1 MSIITLQK
9 NDIYRCVDVCGK
21 LIDDVFKYSY
31 YLETGECIDSCPKEG
46 TTTNS
51 FTYNTENNHQPCLVE
66 CKSDE
71 YYYDDSENNPKI
83 CLKKCDKF
91 YKGINSHLCVIN
103 CNPDEFIL
111 PGNICSSTSSCPSNA
126 PFFYTIDLPNDSGK
140 VKMCVSKCEDPYH
153 YYNYDTS
160 GDYLPN
166 QCMENCEGYIY
177 NGGCYS
183 SCPEGLYINIEG
195 NNKTCISKCL
205 KKFYN
210 NSESKRYECLDSCN
224 QDYPFLTSSGECVKK
239 CPLNEIYISSNNLCL
254 SSCENDVYKFY
265 EVKEISGVDDSYKNY
280 QCLERCS
287 LSSDNNIYMDGT
299 KECISSCN
307 DYYLYTNGDEKI
319 CYKICIS
326 NKEKPFSTNSSS
338 DNTGICAEE
347 CQIEGKKNFLSDKI
361 CKSGCNTL
369 PNNIINDDDKSCV
382 SKCNLTSNYKYL
394 QNESST
400 VNNLHCKNSCDSSLS
415 KRYLSS
421 NYICIEKCPP
431 PNNYVVEDSD
441 FEKVNEC
448 LSKCPENKPYI
459 RENEYGEYICSNIPC
474 GNEEGQEE
482 NKYSY
487 YYMDTNICLKKCN
500 DLYFYQ
506 LDTKKYCVNYCDFFK
521 DIKLYYF
528 EEDDNDGNSENIKN
542 KCVLNCADTT
552 KRFTKMNGHCDTSC
566 DTYEF
571 HNDSEY
577 ICMSKCPYGTK
588 NLEEKK
594 CTKCENLDPPQY
606 IDENGN
612 CIENCNKSNTGFI
625 YHDKEKFICKDNCEG
640 KFIEDQICK
649 DECETKLFMNDKICL
664 EVCPPNKRFF
674 VDSETYSNKTCLN
687 DCPKNFQFY
696 KIDSAKNYYKCTN
709 NCNAYIL
716 NYDPK
721 MNAKICLGETCN
733 ETYPFYI
740 NDNDTKKICYSE
752 CPSSTPYF
760 IKEGENLKHCYE
772 ECPINYLHSINEFE
786 CIQYTEC
793 KESKNIKYYEKLCV
807 DQCSKTDKIFINGD
821 LTFCFDNCSIIP
833 ENIKPNGANLKL
845 TYDNKC
851 VESCPGFSE
860 EDDNH
865 NCICKRLYYYNKTT
879 GFKTCLNHDL
889 TLCEKEKDYP
899 ILKIDTNECTTYCDG
914 ILSLS
919 GYLCYNNSY
928 KCEENET
935 LTTLTNGD
943 LKCVCLDKFYK
954 TIENERNVTKC
965 LKKDD
970 ACPSAFSLLIKETNE
985 CVKQCPTGYK
995 LYGKTCVST
1004 CPSNTKENSDNTK
1017 CECEGKWYI
1026 SENYDVICTS
1036 NECPSEKKLYIQETK
1051 QCVSSCIGTEFE
1063 VYYNKTCIQSC
1074 SNIANVGQVESKYD
1088 PFLKDISKYYCKC
1101 NNIWYYDLKGYDIC
1115 TDNSTS
1121 CDKIEGFNFKYLIS
1135 SSLQCVDLCPDDYY
1149 KFNDECLLDC
1159 KNDLTYDDESS
1170 KMCKCKNL
1178 WKNENGKKV
1187 CLDLTS
1193 CPEGSLLIKR
1203 TNECYSGST
1212 CPSEDPL
1219 IYDKICYEK
1228 DNCPKDL
1235 NTKYDETINK
1245 CICVNKWYKESEKE
1259 KCLGENSECPPDY
1272 PYLNSLT
1279 KECYKKQENI
1289 ETDLYEYNY
1298 VYYKNCPEKTIKDEN
1313 SKKCVCD
1320 PLLGYWYT
1328 TQDSNGRE
1336 ILKCGEEQC
1345 PEIKKYNIFEQKEC
1359 IPVCPD
1365 EYQYLYQGICY
1376 QKCPDL
1382 TEVIGNTKECQLKL
1396 VDNEINLQNLEK
1408 AMTENIVDL
1417 YKKSNSFTLKNNTS
1431 VGQKI
1436 VTKNAT
1442 VEFYGVNKKN
1452 KGLSNQPIKSDLSY
1466 IDISECIEKIYKSN
1480 KMKENDDIVILK
1492 FDVNKIPNKF
1502 LINPVEYKLINSR
1515 TGQELDASIC
1525 EHNSIRISYPVHDL
1539 INRYDKMTRKLRTLE
1554 YMKIDLTS
1562 NNKDSLREKI
1572 DKGKEIVEE
1581 YNDTDI
1587 FNINDRIF
1595 SDICVAVEVDGKD
1608 LVLEDRI
1615 NYFYPQLSLC
1625 ENNCTYNHTDFPNER
1640 IYCDCSY
1647 KTEFDFEREYSP
1659 SVDLNENQVKNDQN
1673 GNSNIAVMKCISN
1686 MKYSKSLKKN
1696 GGFIYSLII
1705 IVIEFILLLIIAFY
1719 GISALGNKL
1728 KNKINKKE
1736 DNYEKEEIDVIN
1748 SNEKEN
1754 KKTEENIKTSER
1766 ALNNPTKKKKDNFG
1780 LEFIP
1785 QEYLFLFFNQGEKDV
1800 IKKVE
1805 RDNVP
1810 FKTKYNTRIL
1820 LEQRKGVNYD
1830 NINPRGPFP
1839 PGQNLLVI
1847 VDSMDEDINDYLGID
1862 SSADEDENKNIVNV
1876 SKNKRKNKFN
1886 QTYTSGKGSRYSH
1899 GKGEKGDFKA
1909 NQKAKLYRKNF
1920 DEFSYTD
1927 YDPSDENYSVYDMEE
1942 DGDEPHEKGFIDT
1955 LKSNQR
1961 FIKRNYDKAIKNKN
1975 KNFIEILFTE
1985 IIDKIY
1991 IIKIL
1996 LFTRKFDI
2004 LSLHL
2009 SVYLLCHTLLLVLN
2023 TLFFDIKTIKKIW
2036 ASDNY
2041 PGLGYYLGYGFLACL
2056 VVWII
2061 YTIFLCL
2068 LTNNDKIKDIL
2079 KMIHFN
2085 NKYQLNKNKLI
2096 EKKYNNLM
2104 WKVKFKFI
2112 VYSIIEYLLLA
2123 LCFLYLTTFG
2133 TVYIG
2138 TQSRAFKAYGIALIE
2153 ILIIKIIY
2161 GIALAIM
2168 RYISLSKEK
2177 KSLYNVVL
2185 FMDTYLV

>member
-1 MSIITLQK
+1 
-9 NDIYRCVDVCGK
+9 
-21 LIDDVFKYSY
+21 
-31 YLETGECIDSCPKEG
+31 
-46 TTTNS
+46 
-51 FTYNTENNHQPCLVE
+51 
-66 CKSDE
+66 
-71 YYYDDSENNPKI
+71 
-83 CLKKCDKF
+83 
-91 YKGINSHLCVIN
+91 
-103 CNPDEFIL
+103 
-111 PGNICSSTSSCPSNA
+111 
-126 PFFYTIDLPNDSGK
+126 
-140 VKMCVSKCEDPYH
+140 
-153 YYNYDTS
+153 
-160 GDYLPN
+160 
-166 QCMENCEGYIY
+166 
-177 NGGCYS
+177 
-183 SCPEGLYINIEG
+183 
-195 NNKTCISKCL
+195 
-205 KKFYN
+205 
-210 NSESKRYECLDSCN
+210 
-224 QDYPFLTSSGECVKK
+224 
-239 CPLNEIYISSNNLCL
+239 
-254 SSCENDVYKFY
+254 
-265 EVKEISGVDDSYKNY
+265 
-280 QCLERCS
+280 
-287 LSSDNNIYMDGT
+287 
-299 KECISSCN
+299 
-307 DYYLYTNGDEKI
+307 
-319 CYKICIS
+319 
-326 NKEKPFSTNSSS
+326 
-338 DNTGICAEE
+338 
-347 CQIEGKKNFLSDKI
+347 
-361 CKSGCNTL
+361 
-369 PNNIINDDDKSCV
+369 
-382 SKCNLTSNYKYL
+382 
-394 QNESST
+394 
-400 VNNLHCKNSCDSSLS
+400 
-415 KRYLSS
+415 
-421 NYICIEKCPP
+421 
-431 PNNYVVEDSD
+431 
-441 FEKVNEC
+441 
-448 LSKCPENKPYI
+448 
-459 RENEYGEYICSNIPC
+459 
-474 GNEEGQEE
+474 
-482 NKYSY
+482 
-487 YYMDTNICLKKCN
+487 
-500 DLYFYQ
+500 
-506 LDTKKYCVNYCDFFK
+506 
-521 DIKLYYF
+521 
-528 EEDDNDGNSENIKN
+528 
-542 KCVLNCADTT
+542 
-552 KRFTKMNGHCDTSC
+552 
-566 DTYEF
+566 
-571 HNDSEY
+571 
-577 ICMSKCPYGTK
+577 
-588 NLEEKK
+588 
-594 CTKCENLDPPQY
+594 
-606 IDENGN
+606 
-612 CIENCNKSNTGFI
+612 
-625 YHDKEKFICKDNCEG
+625 
-640 KFIEDQICK
+640 
-649 DECETKLFMNDKICL
+649 
-664 EVCPPNKRFF
+664 
-674 VDSETYSNKTCLN
+674 
-687 DCPKNFQFY
+687 
-696 KIDSAKNYYKCTN
+696 
-709 NCNAYIL
+709 
-716 NYDPK
+716 
-721 MNAKICLGETCN
+721 
-733 ETYPFYI
+733 
-740 NDNDTKKICYSE
+740 
-752 CPSSTPYF
+752 
-760 IKEGENLKHCYE
+760 
-772 ECPINYLHSINEFE
+772 
-786 CIQYTEC
+786 
-793 KESKNIKYYEKLCV
+793 
-807 DQCSKTDKIFINGD
+807 
-821 LTFCFDNCSIIP
+821 
-833 ENIKPNGANLKL
+833 
-845 TYDNKC
+845 
-851 VESCPGFSE
+851 
-860 EDDNH
+860 
-865 NCICKRLYYYNKTT
+865 
-879 GFKTCLNHDL
+879 
-889 TLCEKEKDYP
+889 
-899 ILKIDTNECTTYCDG
+899 
-914 ILSLS
+914 
-919 GYLCYNNSY
+919 
-928 KCEENET
+928 
-935 LTTLTNGD
+935 
-943 LKCVCLDKFYK
+943 
-954 TIENERNVTKC
+954 
-965 LKKDD
+965 
-970 ACPSAFSLLIKETNE
+970 
-985 CVKQCPTGYK
+985 
-995 LYGKTCVST
+995 
-1004 CPSNTKENSDNTK
+1004 
-1017 CECEGKWYI
+1017 
-1026 SENYDVICTS
+1026 
-1036 NECPSEKKLYIQETK
+1036 
-1051 QCVSSCIGTEFE
+1051 
-1063 VYYNKTCIQSC
+1063 
-1074 SNIANVGQVESKYD
+1074 
-1088 PFLKDISKYYCKC
+1088 
-1101 NNIWYYDLKGYDIC
+1101 
-1115 TDNSTS
+1115 
-1121 CDKIEGFNFKYLIS
+1121 
-1135 SSLQCVDLCPDDYY
+1135 
-1149 KFNDECLLDC
+1149 
-1159 KNDLTYDDESS
+1159 
-1170 KMCKCKNL
+1170 
-1178 WKNENGKKV
+1178 
-1187 CLDLTS
+1187 
-1193 CPEGSLLIKR
+1193 
-1203 TNECYSGST
+1203 
-1212 CPSEDPL
+1212 
-1219 IYDKICYEK
+1219 
-1228 DNCPKDL
+1228 
-1235 NTKYDETINK
+1235 
-1245 CICVNKWYKESEKE
+1245 
-1259 KCLGENSECPPDY
+1259 
-1272 PYLNSLT
+1272 
-1279 KECYKKQENI
+1279 
-1289 ETDLYEYNY
+1289 
-1298 VYYKNCPEKTIKDEN
+1298 
-1313 SKKCVCD
+1313 
-1320 PLLGYWYT
+1320 
-1328 TQDSNGRE
+1328 
-1336 ILKCGEEQC
+1336 
-1345 PEIKKYNIFEQKEC
+1345 
-1359 IPVCPD
+1359 
-1365 EYQYLYQGICY
+1365 
-1376 QKCPDL
+1376 
-1382 TEVIGNTKECQLKL
+1382 
-1396 VDNEINLQNLEK
+1396 
-1408 AMTENIVDL
+1408 MTENIVDL

-1625 ENNCTYNHTDFPNER
+1625 ENNCTYNHTDFPYER
-1640 IYCDCSY
+1640 IYCYCSY